1 MVYALGAVLFIGI
14 LVLIFGVFVAAVLMA
29 LVARGV
35 NRLLIAISP
44 RYRVRRVAQ
53 GTFRPTTRV
62 IETTARVIDTTKPKR
77 RN

>member
-29 LVARGV
+29 LVALGV

-44 RYRVRRVAQ
+44 RCRERRVAP
-53 GTFRPTTRV
+53 GTFRPATRV
-62 IETTARVIDTTKPKR
+62 FETTARVIDTTKPKR